1 MYIDVIVLVVLLIL
15 VVMFFKRF
23 SSFVFAVAI
32 IDILLRILTFIKNN
46 IGLPDVSALI
56 GKYIPVSIP
65 AIIDKYCD
73 GVVNTII
80 QWAFV
85 ILMCFLGIHYQ
96 NICKEEKNLIYT

>member
-46 IGLPDVSALI
+46 IGLSDVSALI

-85 ILMCFLGIHYQ
+85 ILMCFFLGYI
-96 NICKEEKNLIYT
+96 IKIFAKKKKI